1 MIKSVQNT
9 APSKSELTLENL
21 NNHNQHPIKSI
32 NIHQESPVPSVTFK
46 IPIRLRRIQ
55 NKVDQ
60 FLKKYNGQH
69 NNNNSSNSISLPFID
84 NDIQSIKN
92 DNIILNINDIQET
105 TKYTNS
111 KESARYNNAIN

>member
-1 MIKSVQNT
+1 M
-9 APSKSELTLENL
+9 
-21 NNHNQHPIKSI
+21 NHYNQHPIKSI
-32 NIHQESPVPSVTFK
+32 NIQLESPASSETFD
-46 IPIRLRRIQ
+46 IPTRRQRIQ

-60 FLKKYNGQH
+60 LYKGQH

-84 NDIQSIKN
+84 NEIQSIEN

-111 KESARYNNAIN
+111 KESARCNNAINQ

>member
-32 NIHQESPVPSVTFK
+32 NIDQESPVSSVTFE
-46 IPIRLRRIQ
+46 IHIRLRRIQ

-60 FLKKYNGQH
+60 LYKGQH

-84 NDIQSIKN
+84 NEIQSIEN

-111 KESARYNNAIN
+111 KESARYNNAINQ